1 MPGRLFKLKAGE
13 IVSIKTKVVLASNN
27 PGKLKEFKAL
37 FEPLGIQLIP
47 QGELGVPEADEP
59 FFTFVENA
67 LAKARH
73 ASKLTGL
80 PAIADDSGLTVKAL
94 DGAPGVLS
102 ARYATLFGEEKSD
115 QNNNLRL
122 LKELENKTDRS
133 AAYIA
138 LLVFVRSEN
147 DPCPII
153 AQGVWQGQI
162 AKQAAGDNGFGY
174 DPYFYLP
181 ELGSTAAQLEPEV
194 KNSQSHRSIALKKL
208 LHDLQ
213 EQHI

>member
-1 MPGRLFKLKAGE
+1 MSFKG
-13 IVSIKTKVVLASNN
+13 KVVLASNN
-27 PGKLKEFKAL
+27 QGKLKEFKAL
-37 FEPLGIQLIP
+37 FEPLGITLIP

-59 FFTFVENA
+59 FDTFVENA

-73 ASKLTGL
+73 ASKCTGL
-80 PAIADDSGLTVKAL
+80 PAIADDSGLTVNAL
-94 DGAPGVLS
+94 GGAPGVLS

-122 LKELENKTDRS
+122 LKQLENETDRS

-138 LLVFVRSEN
+138 LLVFVRSAA

-153 AQGVWQGQI
+153 AQGIWKGKI
-162 AKQAAGDNGFGY
+162 ATQAAGNNGFGY

-181 ELGSTAAQLEPEV
+181 ELGCTAAELAPEV
-194 KNSQSHRSIALKKL
+194 KNRQSHRAIALKKL
-208 LHDLQ
+208 LAELQ
-213 EQHI
+213 D

>member
-1 MPGRLFKLKAGE
+1 MVSFKG
-13 IVSIKTKVVLASNN
+13 KVVLASNN
-27 PGKLKEFKAL
+27 QGKLKEFKAL
-37 FEPLGIQLIP
+37 FAPLGIELVP
-47 QGELGVPEADEP
+47 QGELGVPEAEEP
-59 FFTFVENA
+59 FDTFVENA

-73 ASKLTGL
+73 ASKYTGL

-94 DGAPGVLS
+94 GGAPGVLS

-122 LKELENKTDRS
+122 LKELANKNDRS

-138 LLVFVRSEN
+138 LLVFVRSES

-153 AQGVWQGQI
+153 AQGVWKGQI
-162 AKQAAGDNGFGY
+162 ATQAAGNHGFGY

-181 ELGSTAAQLEPEV
+181 ELGCTAAELAPEV
-194 KNSQSHRSIALKKL
+194 KNRQSHRAIALKKL
-208 LHDLQ
+208 LAELQ
-213 EQHI
+213 AN

>member
-1 MPGRLFKLKAGE
+1 MVSFKG
-13 IVSIKTKVVLASNN
+13 KVVLASNN
-27 PGKLKEFKAL
+27 QGKLKEFKAL
-37 FEPLGIQLIP
+37 FEPLGITLIP

-59 FFTFVENA
+59 FDTFVENA

-73 ASKLTGL
+73 ASKCTGL
-80 PAIADDSGLTVKAL
+80 PAIADDSGLTVNAL
-94 DGAPGVLS
+94 GGAPGVLS

-122 LKELENKTDRS
+122 LKQLENETDRS

-138 LLVFVRSEN
+138 LLVFVRSAA

-153 AQGVWQGQI
+153 AQGVWKGEI
-162 AKQAAGDNGFGY
+162 AMQAAGSNGFGY

-181 ELGSTAAQLEPEV
+181 ELGCTAAELAPEV
-194 KNSQSHRSIALKKL
+194 KNRQSHRAIALKKL
-208 LHDLQ
+208 LADLQ
-213 EQHI
+213 AN

>member
-1 MPGRLFKLKAGE
+1 MVSFKG
-13 IVSIKTKVVLASNN
+13 KVVLASNN
-27 PGKLKEFKAL
+27 QGKLKEFKAL
-37 FEPLGIQLIP
+37 FAPLGIELVP
-47 QGELGVPEADEP
+47 QGELGVPEAEEP
-59 FFTFVENA
+59 FDTFVENA

-73 ASKLTGL
+73 ASKYTGL

-94 DGAPGVLS
+94 GGAPGVLS

-122 LKELENKTDRS
+122 LKELANKNDRS

-138 LLVFVRSEN
+138 LLVFVRSET

-153 AQGVWQGQI
+153 AQGVWKGQI
-162 AKQAAGDNGFGY
+162 ATQAAGNHGFGY

-181 ELGSTAAQLEPEV
+181 ELGCTAAELAPEV
-194 KNSQSHRSIALKKL
+194 KNRQSHRAIALKKL
-208 LHDLQ
+208 LAELQ
-213 EQHI
+213 AN